1 MPYRAGFACSHRA
14 TGYPLADGFD
24 DVIVIAPMSGGRPGL
39 PSAQREV
46 ESLSARASV
55 RLIVPD
61 SASKTAIGP
70 NIFDASRRAA
80 AAGAGRTQA
89 TG

>member
-55 RLIVPD
+55 RLTVPD